1 MDRNV
6 MSFLGKMI
14 RINIKDGK
22 IICEVS
28 NDITISDRHLPLKF
42 KVSELIS
49 NNTIWE
55 ISLNPGMWASWD
67 DVRDLNFSVSTSDDI
82 LLKELNYNYEC
93 EDLLIYE
100 FWDYFCRLNKN
111 TSGLIL
117 GAGNGNWGEWV
128 IPINRELIKCH
139 LVEAS
144 KKTFS
149 KLSDTYK
156 NSKQMI
162 LHNDV
167 ITKDGLDC
175 KFYEGNDDGLNTIN
189 LEYLKKIE
197 SGENPSSEMR
207 KTKSINDLLNE
218 IGRVDWIRIDIEGSD
233 YDIIKKIPIYYLNE
247 LIMIQYEHYHLS
259 DEKREEIDS
268 IILPM
273 GFKKL
278 VYNIDTI
285 YYK

>member
-1 MDRNV
+1 MD
-6 MSFLGKMI
+6 KMI
-14 RINIKDGK
+14 EIGIINGK
-22 IICEVS
+22 IKCEIS
-28 NDITISDRHLPLKF
+28 SEIMISDKHLPLKF
-42 KVSELIS
+42 KISELIT
-49 NNTIWE
+49 NKIIWE
-55 ISLNPGMWASWD
+55 TSLNPGMWASWD
-67 DVRDLNFSVSTSDDI
+67 NIRDINAVVCTNDNI
-82 LLKELNYNYEC
+82 ILKEFKYNYEN
-93 EDLLIYE
+93 ENLIIYE
-100 FWDYFCRLNKN
+100 FWDYFCRINKN
-111 TSGLIL
+111 KSGLIL
-117 GAGNGNWGEWV
+117 GAGDGTWGEWV

-175 KFYEGNDDGLNTIN
+175 KFYEGDDDGLNTIN
-189 LEYLKKIE
+189 LDYLKKIE
-197 SGENPSSEMR
+197 SDSTPSFEIR
-207 KTKSINDLLNE
+207 KTKSIEDLLSE
-218 IGRVDWIRIDIEGSD
+218 IGKVDWIRIDIEGSD
-233 YDIIKKIPIYYLNE
+233 YDIIKKIPIDYLE
-247 LIMIQYEHYHLS
+247 KLIMIQYEHYHLS